1 MTPKDTIAMLQ
12 KHVNKPGMHEGMWF
26 ETTLLGK
33 VRYFIKDGVVVSE
46 IPPDLRR
53 WLSGYGFWI
62 ITADAKRNAYTL
74 QLMYEPSHTNGVTT

>member
-1 MTPKDTIAMLQ
+1 MMTLEDTIAMLQ
-12 KHVNKPGMHEGMWF
+12 KFANRPGMHKDMWF
-26 ETTLLGK
+26 DTTVLGK

-46 IPPDLRR
+46 IPADLRR

-74 QLMYEPSHTNGVTT
+74 QLMYEPVTKHAL